1 MPTTPSHSRKK
12 EYPDEPRRLPRHP
25 TGQRLPHRFH
35 RLAARLGSPPRLE
48 ISQWADAYRKI
59 ARGSGA
65 EPGQWRTDRHPP
77 LREIM
82 NCLSDHTPVQQVSFM
97 KSGQIGATEIGIN
110 WVCYVIDRGIDSMIV
125 TQPVKDLARTWTVAK
140 FDPGVLDMPPCSTN

>member
-1 MPTTPSHSRKK
+1 MSLDDF
-12 EYPDEPRRLPRHP
+12 PDI
-25 TGQRLPHRFH
+25 Q
-35 RLAARLGSPPRLE
+35 LANAYHTVSTAWQHAWEVPPRLE

-110 WVCYVIDRGIDSMIV
+110 WVCYVI
-125 TQPVKDLARTWTVAK
+125 
-140 FDPGVLDMPPCSTN
+140 

>member
-1 MPTTPSHSRKK
+1 
-12 EYPDEPRRLPRHP
+12 
-25 TGQRLPHRFH
+25 
-35 RLAARLGSPPRLE
+35 
-48 ISQWADAYRKI
+48 
-59 ARGSGA
+59 
-65 EPGQWRTDRHPP
+65 
-77 LREIM
+77 M

-140 FDPGVLDMPPCSTN
+140 FDPGVLDMPPAQQTHHQQHLRKTISRRHPLREMG

>member
-1 MPTTPSHSRKK
+1 
-12 EYPDEPRRLPRHP
+12 
-25 TGQRLPHRFH
+25 
-35 RLAARLGSPPRLE
+35 
-48 ISQWADAYRKI
+48 
-59 ARGSGA
+59 
-65 EPGQWRTDRHPP
+65 
-77 LREIM
+77 M

-140 FDPGVLDMPPCSTN
+140 FDPGVLDMPPCSTNSPPTTPSKNNIQAAPSS